1 MIGNDIVD
9 LALARKESNWNRKG
23 FLDKIF
29 TLQEQLLIN
38 SSKNKEIMIWTL
50 WSRKEAAYKIYNRL
64 TGIRKY
70 NPIQFE
76 CLNLGIDIVVY
87 ENQLF
92 YTRTQMELEY
102 VYSEAV
108 IKQNDFDKVKSIKRP
123 FTINKRN
130 GCPSYL
136 DCDCMLEKPLSITH
150 HGRYEKIIT
159 II

>member
-1 MIGNDIVD
+1 
-9 LALARKESNWNRKG
+9 
-23 FLDKIF
+23 
-29 TLQEQLLIN
+29 
-38 SSKNKEIMIWTL
+38 MIWTL